1 MSLPLKRCLTGN
13 KFLKYTSFQ
22 VSGIC
27 NQFHRIP
34 DELFKIWANC
44 DYIGTEKSKSEKL
57 KFTVMT
63 LSKWI
68 LVLKMRTKSDRQIHV
83 KMHRKW
89 KWKKKNQHY
98 IASHIYIAA
107 KQ

>member
-22 VSGIC
+22 VPGIC

-57 KFTVMT
+57 KFTKSWHYQNEYWYWRCVQRVTDRYM
-63 LSKWI
+63 
-68 LVLKMRTKSDRQIHV
+68 LKCTENGNE
-83 KMHRKW
+83 
-89 KWKKKNQHY
+89 KKNNT
-98 IASHIYIAA
+98 I
-107 KQ
+107 